1 MKDVT
6 FRQHTLSSG
15 LQIVAECNPNAY
27 STGMAYFVKTGARDE
42 TPDISGVSHFL
53 EHMVFKG
60 TPTRTA
66 EQVNQQLDQIGSQSN
81 AFTSEEQTV
90 YYCAVLPQYQRQSR
104 FGISQSIAELRYI
117 HLAGPNCCQC

>member
-1 MKDVT
+1 MNHVT
-6 FRQHTLSSG
+6 FRQHTLSCG

-27 STGMAYFVKTGARDE
+27 STGMAYFVKTGSRDE
-42 TPDISGVSHFL
+42 TSETSGVSHFL

-66 EQVNQQLDQIGSQSN
+66 EQVNQQLDQIGAQSN

-90 YYCAVLPQYQRQSR
+90 YYLS
-104 FGISQSIAELRYI
+104 LI
-117 HLAGPNCCQC
+117 HI